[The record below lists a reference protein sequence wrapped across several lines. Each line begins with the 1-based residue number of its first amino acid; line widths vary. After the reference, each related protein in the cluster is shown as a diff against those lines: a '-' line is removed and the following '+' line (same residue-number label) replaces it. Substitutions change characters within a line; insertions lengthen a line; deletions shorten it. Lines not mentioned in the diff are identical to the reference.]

1 MNFDD
6 ALLAAV
12 TVDVTGEAEWDSLN
26 DLDLMELLGLVAEA
40 RRQKRLADLIR
51 NAATSRAVGVLGE
64 GSAVSDGR
72 VLYRVTPK
80 STRKVKDPVELIQWL
95 GPTDA
100 ATVIRM
106 DYALSIEAFR
116 GLCQARG
123 VDPVEQERHF
133 FTVTWGEPELTEI
146 PLDNA
151 RAPRYAASMIPGE
164 IRRRETR

>member
-1 MNFDD
+1 MSAHLD
-6 ALLAAV
+6 AATRAAE
-12 TVDVTGEAEWDSLN
+12 TVDVTGEAEWQA
-26 DLDLMELLGLVAEA
+26 LDGLELMELLELISQA

-64 GSAVSDGR
+64 GSAVTDGR
-72 VLYRVTPK
+72 VLYRVSPK

-100 ATVIRM
+100 ASVIRM

-123 VDPVEQERHF
+123 VDPVEWEKHF
-133 FTVTWGEPELTEI
+133 FTVTWGESELTEI

-151 RAPRYAASMIPGE
+151 RAPKYSAAMIPGE
-164 IRRRETR
+164 IRRKP